1 MHDEQ
6 EMPQILYRVD
16 RYYAISWFVV
26 QSTLEMDT
34 GFIVKIDFS
43 SINSF
48 IHCRVEAIY
57 VISIVPFCNLLQ
69 MNAEYKQWVECV

>member
-1 MHDEQ
+1 MHDVQ

-16 RYYAISWFVV
+16 HYYAISWFVV

-34 GFIVKIDFS
+34 GFLVKIDFS

-48 IHCRVEAIY
+48 IHL
-57 VISIVPFCNLLQ
+57 SSGDNLCDFNCSFL
-69 MNAEYKQWVECV
+69 

>member
-34 GFIVKIDFS
+34 GFIVKIKLS
-43 SINSF
+43 PINSF
-48 IHCRVEAIY
+48 IHL
-57 VISIVPFCNLLQ
+57 SSGGNLSDFHYSFL
-69 MNAEYKQWVECV
+69 

>member
-16 RYYAISWFVV
+16 RYYAISWFIV

-48 IHCRVEAIY
+48 IHL
-57 VISIVPFCNLLQ
+57 SSGGNFCDFNRSYL
-69 MNAEYKQWVECV
+69 